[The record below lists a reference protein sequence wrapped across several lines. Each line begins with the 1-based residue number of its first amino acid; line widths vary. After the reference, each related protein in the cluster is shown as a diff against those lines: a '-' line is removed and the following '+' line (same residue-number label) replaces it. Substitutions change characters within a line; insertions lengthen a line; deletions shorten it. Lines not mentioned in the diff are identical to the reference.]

1 MPQIQISDRTF
12 ERLQRLATP
21 FVDMPDTVI
30 ERLLDEHEARTNT
43 AVPGTTGLTIQALQQ
58 DPDAPDNLTFTRV
71 RSASFGNIEI
81 SRPKWNKLVRTAHQ
95 EARQRLGSFHS
106 LASITITNIQEGKHE
121 DYGYTY
127 IPEADISVQG
137 LAANLAWPS
146 SLKLARH
153 LKVPIRVVFEWHNK
167 DGAAHPGKRSILEWT
182 PSEE

>member
-1 MPQIQISDRTF
+1 MRQIPISDSTY
-12 ERLQRLATP
+12 ERLQRLGTT
-21 FVDMPDTVI
+21 FVDTPDMVI
-30 ERLLDEHEARTNT
+30 GRLLDEHEARTNT
-43 AVPGTTGLTIQALQQ
+43 AVSGTIGLTVQALQQ
-58 DPDAPDNLTFTRV
+58 DPDTPDDLRFTRV

-81 SRPKWNKLVRTAHQ
+81 SRPKWSTLVRTAHQ

-106 LASITITNIQEGKHE
+106 LKSVTITNIQEGKHE

-127 IPEADISVQG
+127 LPEADISVQG

-167 DGAAHPGKRSILEWT
+167 DGAAHPGERGVLEWA
-182 PSEE
+182 PSAG

>member
-1 MPQIQISDRTF
+1 MPQIQISDSTHDRLLRLITTF
-12 ERLQRLATP
+12 ADT
-21 FVDMPDTVI
+21 PDTVI
-30 ERLLDEHEARTNT
+30 GRLLDEREASSNT
-43 AVPGTTGLTIQALQQ
+43 AVPSTTGPTIQALQQ

-81 SRPKWNKLVRTAHQ
+81 SRPKWNTLVRTAHQ

-127 IPEADISVQG
+127 LPEADISVQG

-167 DGAAHPGKRSILEWT
+167 DGAAHPGKRGILEWT
-182 PSEE
+182 PAEE